1 MAYPVR
7 FFTGTYAEYKALTEL
22 PVNAL
27 YFCQDKKVIF
37 QGDQVIPVP
46 YVVIENG
53 ELPTEDL
60 IDGLLYLDN
69 LNSKIYKSNGTSLI
83 PIFGENTLSLDSFN
97 EMLEQITFDEAKRI
111 ITLPQV
117 NGELLTINL
126 GQDLVLNNAYYQN
139 KEIILEFKTIDTT
152 DEEITLIKIPV
163 DDLIDIYTGINTDSI
178 SVEITKATD
187 IGTVDEREVKATL
200 KLHSA
205 ATNEKTNAIK
215 VFSDGIYV
223 DVESYADARETS
235 IRNFIGTI
243 TGFNTVAD
251 AITDAKKTA
260 NKGVTDAA
268 AAKAAADGKVPLA
281 RKITSTGKTLQN
293 DLTLSYQDID
303 GAAPID
309 SPNFSGVPT
318 TPTIAQSINW
328 TQGNNGNF
336 IASIEYVQKAIT
348 NSNTWGSIKLRKTW
362 GDMK

>member
-1 MAYPVR
+1 
-7 FFTGTYAEYKALTEL
+7 
-22 PVNAL
+22 
-27 YFCQDKKVIF
+27 
-37 QGDQVIPVP
+37 
-46 YVVIENG
+46 
-53 ELPTEDL
+53 
-60 IDGLLYLDN
+60 
-69 LNSKIYKSNGTSLI
+69 
-83 PIFGENTLSLDSFN
+83 
-97 EMLEQITFDEAKRI
+97 MLEQITFDEAKRI